1 MKTKNQK
8 GVFKITPGLE
18 LNTSTLETAAAQL
31 VKALQKAD
39 AAKSVEIDLSQ
50 TSAFD
55 SGTVKILLALAQE
68 CKTRELTLQIQAS
81 KEAKQFLNLF
91 HLQRRMSIITQEEAE

>member
-18 LNTSTLETAAAQL
+18 LNTSTVETAAAQL
-31 VKALQKAD
+31 EKALKKAD
-39 AAKSVEIDLSQ
+39 AANSVEVDLSQ

-55 SGTVKILLALAQE
+55 SGTVKVLLALAQE
-68 CKTRELTLQIQAS
+68 CQSRGLTLQVQAS
-81 KEAKQFLNLF
+81 EEAKQFLNLF
-91 HLQRRMSIITQEEAE
+91 HLQRRMSIITPEDAE

>member
-1 MKTKNQK
+1 MKTTNQK
-8 GVFKITPGLE
+8 GDFKITPGLE
-18 LNTSTLETAAAQL
+18 LNTSTVETAAAQL
-31 VKALQKAD
+31 EKALQKAD

-68 CKTRELTLQIQAS
+68 CQTRGLNLKIQAS
-81 KEAKQFLNLF
+81 EEAKQFLNLF
-91 HLQRRMSIITQEEAE
+91 HLQRRMSIITQEDAE